1 MLILR
6 KLKSLK
12 MTRFS
17 QSTFRVRGKF
27 YLQTN
32 STSPYA
38 LGVTSL

>member
-6 KLKSLK
+6 KLQFLK
-12 MTRFS
+12 MTSIS

-27 YLQTN
+27 YLNTN